1 MKSDDLL
8 IILALRLGGG
18 MGWQGIIVGLGG
30 LVVLG
35 VGCAG
40 AVPSSGDS
48 PAAGRTK
55 ASRALV
61 ITEIDQSE
69 VVNRPPRFLSLAPA
83 EAREGS
89 PYTYDFRVQ
98 DPDGDDV
105 RFALVEAPEG
115 VTLEGRHLTWVPRP
129 AQVGRRQ
136 TFTLRAVDEHGAA
149 RDQIWQVVPRGR
161 SLRW

>member
-1 MKSDDLL
+1 
-8 IILALRLGGG
+8 
-18 MGWQGIIVGLGG
+18 MGWQGIIIGLGS
-30 LVVLG
+30 LAVLG

-40 AVPSSGDS
+40 AMPGSGGS
-48 PAAGRTK
+48 PGPVRTK

-61 ITEIDQSE
+61 ITEIAQAE
-69 VVNRPPRFLSLAPA
+69 VVNRPPSFLSLAPL
-83 EAREGS
+83 EAQEGS
-89 PYTYDFRVQ
+89 PYTYDLKVL
-98 DPDGDDV
+98 DPDGDAV
-105 RFALVEAPEG
+105 RFTLVEAPEG

-136 TFTLRAVDEHGAA
+136 TFTLRAVDERGAV